1 MILMK
6 EFVSL
11 TTVAMEIG
19 KKQFFNDQWKM
30 LQEEKIL
37 KTWILQMQTTTEK
50 IELIRYSVL
59 GEVKL
64 CNHENV
70 HFEKK
75 SQKSFKKK
83 L

>member
-1 MILMK
+1 
-6 EFVSL
+6 
-11 TTVAMEIG
+11 
-19 KKQFFNDQWKM
+19 
-30 LQEEKIL
+30 
-37 KTWILQMQTTTEK
+37 MQTTTEK